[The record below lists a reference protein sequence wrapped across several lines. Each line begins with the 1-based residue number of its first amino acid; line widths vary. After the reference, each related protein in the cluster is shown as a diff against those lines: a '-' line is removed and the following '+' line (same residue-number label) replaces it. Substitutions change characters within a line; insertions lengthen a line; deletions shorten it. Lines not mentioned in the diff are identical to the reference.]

1 MTLKK
6 IPGSTLLLIA
16 ATVGAI
22 MSNILFDVDILR
34 SLEFKVY
41 DSMARLRQR
50 KAATQVVILAIDD
63 ESMRQIGDWPW
74 PRSHIAKVI
83 RQLSEQGT
91 HTLGLSLLYS
101 SRELNPGQQEI
112 QNIKDRLNEK
122 PSASERKIITKVTE
136 FLNQAESRLDH
147 DDQLISAV
155 RSARNVVLPLRFSL
169 ESSADENAPKLSAWL
184 KMNSIELKDTP
195 NPQGIQTNGS
205 DRLRG
210 ILNRR
215 KIVATWLTE
224 PYDDLSKKAGALGYT
239 NLIAESDGIVRKVP
253 LLLTYQKRDFLSF
266 ALQVARKYTGGRL
279 RDLKAGSA
287 GVELKPIQI
296 PTEKNHQMYIDYSGR
311 KANIQQF
318 SFFDVINGKIPPDTF
333 RKKIVLVG
341 ITAEG
346 LSPRFKTP
354 VESNVSAIEIEAN
367 VVENIINS
375 KYISR
380 PSWVFALE
388 ILALLYFGFFLLF
401 VIPKVT
407 PRIGAMILGIFL
419 ITWIGASLILFVA
432 TGIWLKVLA
441 PVILSFIGF
450 TLAARNRRMA
460 EKQDENAQLNKSL
473 GLALQGQGMLDMA
486 YEKLLKCPIKDKA
499 VQKLLYNLG
508 LDFERKRM
516 FNKALSVYR
525 HIMQAGSFKDVKVRI
540 KRLVALEE
548 TLVMSAVSTNRKTNI
563 LLQEGTTKPTLGR
576 YEILQELGQG
586 AMGKVYLGRDPSIQR
601 QVAIKTLNYG
611 DIAADELSDVK
622 ARFFREAEAAGKL
635 SHPNIVTIYDV
646 GEDHDTAYIAM
657 ELLDGNDLTHY
668 CRPDS
673 LLPVKRVFNV
683 ISGVAEALGYAHS
696 RQVVHRDIKPANIM
710 LMDNDQVKVAD
721 FGIARVMSSSKT
733 QTGVIFGTPNY
744 MSPEQAGGK
753 KVDGRSDL
761 FSMGAVFYELLTG
774 KRPFV
779 GDSLTAVLY
788 AVSNTEYV
796 PLNEIAPKTPPG
808 CVEIIDRLLAKG
820 ISKRYQSASQV
831 IKEIQLCLETLN

>member
-6 IPGSTLLLIA
+6 VPVSTLLLIVVTA
-16 ATVGAI
+16 GAI
-22 MSNILFDVDILR
+22 MGNILFDVDILR
-34 SLEFKVY
+34 PLEYKVY

-63 ESMRQIGDWPW
+63 ESMRQIGGWPW
-74 PRSHIAKVI
+74 PRSYIANAI
-83 RQLSEQGT
+83 GQLSEYGT

-112 QNIKDRLNEK
+112 QNIKDKLNEK
-122 PSASERKIITKVTE
+122 PSAPERKILAKVTE
-136 FLNQAESRLDH
+136 FLNQAESKLDH

-155 RSARNVVLPLRFSL
+155 RSAHNVVLPLRFSL
-169 ESSADENAPKLSAWL
+169 ESAADENTPKLSAWL

-195 NPQGIQTNGS
+195 GPQGVQTDGS
-205 DRLRG
+205 DRLLE
-210 ILNRR
+210 IMNRR
-215 KIVATWLTE
+215 KIVASWLTE
-224 PYDDLSKKAGALGYT
+224 PYSDLSKKAGALGHT
-239 NLIAESDGIVRKVP
+239 NLIAEGDGVVRKVP
-253 LLLTYQKRDFLSF
+253 LMITYQEREFLSF
-266 ALQVARKYTGGRL
+266 ALQVARKYAGGRL
-279 RDLKAGSA
+279 KDLKTGSA
-287 GVELKPIQI
+287 GVKLKSIQI
-296 PTEKNHQMYIDYSGR
+296 PTEKNHQMFIDYGGR
-311 KANIQQF
+311 KANIRQF
-318 SFFDVINGKIPPDTF
+318 SFFDVINGKIPPDSF
-333 RKKIVLVG
+333 RKKVVLFG

-346 LSPRFKTP
+346 MTPRFKTP
-354 VESNVSAIEIEAN
+354 FASNVSAIEIEAN
-367 VVENIINS
+367 VVENIINGQ
-375 KYISR
+375 YISR

-388 ILALLYFGFFLLF
+388 ILVLLYFGFFLLF

-419 ITWIGASLILFVA
+419 ITWIGTSLILFVA

-450 TLAARNRRMA
+450 TLAARTRRIA

-486 YEKLLKCPIKDKA
+486 YEKLLKCPIKDPA
-499 VQKLLYNLG
+499 VQKSLYNLG

-525 HIMQAGSFKDVKVRI
+525 HIMQAGAFKDVKVRI
-540 KRLVALEE
+540 KKLAALEE
-548 TLVMSAVSTNRKTNI
+548 TLVMSAVSANRETNI
-563 LLQEGTTKPTLGR
+563 LLQKGTTKPTLGR

-611 DIAADELSDVK
+611 DIAADELDDVK

-646 GEDHDTAYIAM
+646 GEDHDMAYIAM

-668 CRPDS
+668 CRKDS
-673 LLPVKRVFNV
+673 LLPIKRVINV
-683 ISGVAEALGYAHS
+683 VAGVAEALGYAHS
-696 RQVVHRDIKPANIM
+696 QEVVHRDIKPANIM
-710 LMDNDQVKVAD
+710 LLDNDQVKVAD

-733 QTGVIFGTPNY
+733 QTGIIFGTPSY
-744 MSPEQAGGK
+744 MSPEQATGK

-761 FSMGAVFYELLTG
+761 FSMGTVFYELLTG
-774 KRPFV
+774 KKPFA
-779 GDSLTAVLY
+779 GDSMTALLY
-788 AVSNTEYV
+788 AVTNTEYV

-808 CVEIIDRLLAKG
+808 CVEIIDRLLARG
-820 ISKRYQSASQV
+820 VSKRYQSATQV